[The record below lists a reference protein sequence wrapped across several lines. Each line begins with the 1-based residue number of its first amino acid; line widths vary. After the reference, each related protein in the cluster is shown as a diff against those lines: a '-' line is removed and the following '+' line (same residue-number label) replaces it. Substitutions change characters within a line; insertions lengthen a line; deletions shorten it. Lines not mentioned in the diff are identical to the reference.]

1 MKGWIK
7 THRSI
12 QEHWIFTDAEKYRAW
27 MIILFSVNFE
37 PKKQLIQGELI
48 ECDRGQSL
56 FSLKTWSNKLG
67 AKWSIQ
73 KIRTFFSLLEKDKMI
88 RIEGLQKTTRLT
100 VCNYDYYQEE
110 QHTDNT
116 QITRSQHAANTQ
128 ITTTK
133 EREELKQL
141 KKVKKV
147 KGKSFSQPTT
157 EEILNYCL
165 ERKNRVDPQRFFDH
179 YTANGWLVGKN
190 KMKDW
195 KAAVRTWER
204 NEIST
209 ADNYKKNTSKSIMN
223 AGTFDLN
230 EKF

>member
-1 MKGWIK
+1 MWIRCVKYEVIETK
-7 THRSI
+7 T
-12 QEHWIFTDAEKYRAW
+12 ETETETETDTETGR
-27 MIILFSVNFE
+27 
-37 PKKQLIQGELI
+37 
-48 ECDRGQSL
+48 
-56 FSLKTWSNKLG
+56 
-67 AKWSIQ
+67 
-73 KIRTFFSLLEKDKMI
+73 
-88 RIEGLQKTTRLT
+88 
-100 VCNYDYYQEE
+100 
-110 QHTDNT
+110 
-116 QITRSQHAANTQ
+116 
-128 ITTTK
+128 
-133 EREELKQL
+133 
-141 KKVKKV
+141 KVKKV

-165 ERKNRVDPQRFFDH
+165 ERKNKVDPQRFFDH

-223 AGTFDLN
+223 AGTFDSN